1 MDTTVSL
8 NGKGS
13 GFYKTLF
20 RLMIPISLQLL
31 VTFGIAFSDTTMIG
45 NVSDE
50 AMAGA
55 YMGSQVQIFLQTLAM
70 GITGTV
76 MILCAQYWG
85 KGDTNSIRI
94 LCAIALRILLVISTV
109 LWLVCFFFPA
119 QMLSIFTTDPTVISE
134 GTDFIRILSFSY
146 VFFAF
151 SQVMISTVQSVESVK
166 VGFYISI
173 MAFVVNLL
181 LNWVFVFGNL
191 GAPKLGAAG
200 SALSTLICRICEAA
214 AAGYYVLHKD
224 KKLGIKLSSFFKT
237 DKVLR
242 RDFIKYGAPVLAGQ
256 LVWAVNLASQNAI
269 MGRFDAEVITALAVV
284 NMLAQL
290 TFIWMSGLAQGLTI
304 MTSKLVGAGQCET
317 LKSNV
322 KRAQVFFLCIGTATG
337 LFIFLFKDVF
347 ISLYPT
353 LSPEAVETARQFMA
367 ALAVLTV
374 GTFYHA
380 PLLLGFVRA
389 GGSVSFVFIND
400 SIFVFGVILPAALIA
415 MYVFHA
421 PAWVVYTCLKADQ
434 VLKCFVAIVV
444 LNRLKWIKDLTR
456 NRPPQETG
464 LEEAGV

>member
-1 MDTTVSL
+1 M
-8 NGKGS
+8 GKTARLRTNGS
-13 GFYKTLF
+13 GFYRTLF

-45 NVSDE
+45 MVSDK

-55 YMGSQVQIFLQTLAM
+55 YMGNQVQIFLQTLAM

-85 KGDTNSIRI
+85 KGDTNSIRV
-94 LCAIALRILLVISTV
+94 LCAIAIRILLVISTV
-109 LWLVCFFFPA
+109 LWLVCFFFPV
-119 QMLSIFTTDPTVISE
+119 QMLSIFTSDPTVISE

-173 MAFVVNLL
+173 MAFVINLI

-224 KKLGIKLSSFFKT
+224 KKLGIKLSCFFKS

-242 RDFIKYGAPVLAGQ
+242 KDFIKYGAPVMAGQ
-256 LVWAVNLASQNAI
+256 LVWAVNLVAQNAI
-269 MGRFDAEVITALAVV
+269 MGRFNAEIITALAVV

-290 TFIWMSGLAQGLTI
+290 TFIWMSGLAQGLAI
-304 MTSKLVGAGQCET
+304 MTSKLVGAGQYDA

-322 KRAQVFFLCIGTATG
+322 KKAQFFFLCIGTATG
-337 LFIFLFKDVF
+337 IFIFLFKDVF
-347 ISLYPT
+347 ISFYPT
-353 LSPEAVETARQFMA
+353 LSPEAVDTSRQFMT
-367 ALAVLTV
+367 ALVVFTV

-400 SIFVFGVILPAALIA
+400 SIFVFGVILPAAMIA
-415 MYVFHA
+415 MFVFHA

-434 VLKCFVAIVV
+434 VLKCFVTIVV
-444 LNRLKWIKDLTR
+444 LNRLKWIKNLTR
-456 NRPPQETG
+456 TMPAQESK
-464 LEEAGV
+464 LEKARA